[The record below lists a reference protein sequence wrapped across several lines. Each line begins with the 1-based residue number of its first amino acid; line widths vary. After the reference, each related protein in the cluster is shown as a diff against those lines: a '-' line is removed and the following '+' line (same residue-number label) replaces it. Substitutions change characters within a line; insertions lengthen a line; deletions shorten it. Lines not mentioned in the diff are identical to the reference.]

1 VTVTGDHPLVTT
13 DGQPVDLA
21 AVPTGVDLWFDVP
34 ADAPA
39 GSASLTATVTGPES
53 VGLLVTNT
61 NPRTQTLMI
70 ARGDVTTRTADGAV
84 TWQAKPRIETEALDQ
99 SDGDDYLA
107 EDGEVTVV
115 DTVTYAG
122 LIPGETY
129 RLEGELMIRNA

>member
-1 VTVTGDHPLVTT
+1 
-13 DGQPVDLA
+13 
-21 AVPTGVDLWFDVP
+21 
-34 ADAPA
+34 
-39 GSASLTATVTGPES
+39 
-53 VGLLVTNT
+53 
-61 NPRTQTLMI
+61 LMI

-129 RLEGELMIRNA
+129 RLEGELMIRNADGTATATGITQELDFIPAETSGAVELTFTIPAVELQGEVIVVFEEL